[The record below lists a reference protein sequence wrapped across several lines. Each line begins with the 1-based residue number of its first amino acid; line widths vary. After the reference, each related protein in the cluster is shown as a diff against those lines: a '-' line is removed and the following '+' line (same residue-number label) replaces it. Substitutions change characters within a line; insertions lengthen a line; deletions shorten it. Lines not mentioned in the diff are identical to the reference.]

1 MAMTQTLIPALEDA
15 HHAHA
20 AARDRLQADAALA
33 PPGPHRRMLERQAD
47 DMRGR
52 VHRIERH
59 VRGLRP
65 RGLLGGVADMA
76 RFAARATWRT
86 ATLPLTIGQ
95 RTVTGVMRG
104 RGPADERQ
112 LLRNAEDEYVAAARA
127 LATARVGELLADQA
141 QDRATLDLLQELR
154 GQDQEL
160 LALLEDSLARQ
171 ARIVAAASDGF
182 RVEQTA
188 NGGLAQAATR
198 PLRVLAHVA
207 DRLRLAA
214 RSGQGPGAAEEPV
227 AEGPEVSAAAEQIQG
242 AVSSEEG
249 LPIVGFSQ
257 LSVEE
262 IERRLPTLSES
273 DLHILEG
280 YERMHS
286 HRKSVLEV
294 IERLSS
300 SRS

>member
-20 AARDRLQADAALA
+20 AARDRLRADAALA
-33 PPGPHRRMLERQAD
+33 PPGPHRQMLERQAD
-47 DMRGR
+47 DMQDR

-59 VRGLRP
+59 VSGLQP
-65 RGLLGGVADMA
+65 RGLLGGVTDMA
-76 RFAARATWRT
+76 RFAARTTWRA

-95 RTVTGVMRG
+95 KTVTGVLRG

-112 LLRNAEDEYVAAARA
+112 MLRNTEDEYAVAARA
-127 LATARVGELLADQA
+127 LATTRAGEVLADQA
-141 QDRATLDLLQELR
+141 EDRATLDLLQEMR
-154 GQDQEL
+154 RQDQEL

-171 ARIVAAASDGF
+171 ARTVAAASDGF

-188 NGGLAQAATR
+188 KGGLAHAATR
-198 PLRVLAHVA
+198 PLRAVVN
-207 DRLRLAA
+207 RLSRAERPEQRLAV
-214 RSGQGPGAAEEPV
+214 EDEPV
-227 AEGPEVSAAAEQIQG
+227 AYRPEVSAAAEQIQG
-242 AVSSEEG
+242 AVSSEES
-249 LPIVGFSQ
+249 LPIAGFSQ

-262 IERRLPTLSES
+262 IERRLPLLSES

-280 YERMHS
+280 YERTHA
-286 HRKSVLEV
+286 HRRGVLEA